1 VRRNEIDAEELKMGT
16 EEPLPAKARDWLN
29 GAGIRVAAVARFLW
43 LQLLPVRN
51 QTSLNITSSTTL
63 HSCSNSVYNCST
75 RLFCHLSLNLYAG
88 TSLSVL
94 NVLSRPQRV
103 ISITKPRTFSHS
115 SAAMYLPRN
124 LISHLYLSLLRSHH
138 PLSPPVL
145 VLVSL
150 DPDALCACRI
160 LTALFK
166 RDYIPHKIQPISGY
180 GDLTRAGEELV
191 RPMRTTDGGSGGVV
205 VCLGVGGLV
214 DLESML
220 GLEIDE
226 DGQGG
231 MGDLEI
237 WVVDAR
243 RPWNLSNVFGTQSL
257 GVVGQEGALV
267 ARIEGVDQGKITQS
281 YTSGKGGIIVFDDG
295 DILEEL
301 RAERDAYCALAEMPE
316 LGDGDDDLES
326 TVSESDEEEE
336 RIPDSGQAAGKRK
349 SMSDAEDSDSE
360 ADEGTPRKKRRSNSV
375 SAYKETNAT

>member
-1 VRRNEIDAEELKMGT
+1 
-16 EEPLPAKARDWLN
+16 
-29 GAGIRVAAVARFLW
+29 
-43 LQLLPVRN
+43 
-51 QTSLNITSSTTL
+51 
-63 HSCSNSVYNCST
+63 
-75 RLFCHLSLNLYAG
+75 
-88 TSLSVL
+88 
-94 NVLSRPQRV
+94 
-103 ISITKPRTFSHS
+103 
-115 SAAMYLPRN
+115 MYLPRN

-180 GDLTRAGEELV
+180 GDLSRAGKELV

-237 WVVDAR
+237 WIVDAR

-257 GVVGQEGALV
+257 GMVGEEGALV
-267 ARIEGVDQGKITQS
+267 TRVEGVDQGKITQS

-295 DILEEL
+295 DILEEMS
-301 RAERDAYCALAEMPE
+301 AERDAYCALAEMPE
-316 LGDGDDDLES
+316 LGEGDDDLES
-326 TVSESDEEEE
+326 TVSESEGEDE
-336 RIPDSGQAAGKRK
+336 RIPDSGQAVGKRK
-349 SMSDAEDSDSE
+349 SMSDGEDSDSE
-360 ADEGTPRKKRRSNSV
+360 VDEGTPRKKRRSNSV
-375 SAYKETNAT
+375 SSYRSTEVQSCVV